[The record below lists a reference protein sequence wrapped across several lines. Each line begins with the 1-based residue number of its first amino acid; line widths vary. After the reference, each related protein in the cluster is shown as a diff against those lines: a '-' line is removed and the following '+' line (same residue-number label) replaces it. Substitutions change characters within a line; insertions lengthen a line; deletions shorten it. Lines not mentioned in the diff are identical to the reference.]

1 MKDLF
6 IELINLMRRASKMK
20 RLSGIEKKNFVLTE
34 LRRIIPYDN
43 VVEELLIDIVDLLIQ
58 VENGKIVINKKMKKS
73 CMSIFKGCC
82 YSDDADAIKEMF

>member
-20 RLSGIEKKNFVLTE
+20 RLSGRQKKDFVLIE

-58 VENGKIVINKKMKKS
+58 VENGKIVINKKMKENE
-73 CMSIFKGCC
+73 
-82 YSDDADAIKEMF
+82 KELYEYV